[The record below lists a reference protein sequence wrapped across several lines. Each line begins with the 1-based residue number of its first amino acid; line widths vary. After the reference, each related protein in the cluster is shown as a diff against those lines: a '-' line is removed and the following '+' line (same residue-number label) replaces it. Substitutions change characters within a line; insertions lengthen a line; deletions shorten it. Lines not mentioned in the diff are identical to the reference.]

1 MASPQILGLVMIAAI
16 AFLAVGVVRQG
27 LRSKARFD
35 RLLSIVALAVI
46 ATIVLSMW
54 H

>member
-1 MASPQILGLVMIAAI
+1 MASPKILGLVMIAAV
-16 AFLAVGVVRQG
+16 AFLAMGVVRQG
-27 LRSKARFD
+27 LRSKDRFD

-46 ATIVLSMW
+46 ATIVLSAW